1 MTTMVKDVMSHPA
14 VTCLPT
20 DTMDVPARLMWQY
33 DCGAIAVVNSDG
45 RLTGMV
51 TDRDLCM
58 AAYTQGR
65 PMQTIPVA
73 TAMAEHP
80 IAVHPTDTIDV
91 AQDLMRDHQIR
102 RLAVLDVAGRPVG
115 VLSINDLARLAAH
128 AHPGETD
135 RQITRTLA
143 AICQP
148 R

>member
-20 DTMDVPARLMWQY
+20 DTWDIPALLMWQY
-33 DCGAIAVVNSDG
+33 DCGAIAVVTSDG

-73 TAMAEHP
+73 TAMAKDP
-80 IAVHPTDTIDV
+80 IVVQPTDMIDV
-91 AQDLMRDHQIR
+91 AEGLMRDHQIR
-102 RLAVLDVAGRPVG
+102 RLAVLDDAGRPVG
-115 VLSINDLARLAAH
+115 VLSLSDLVRLAARTH
-128 AHPGETD
+128 HGETD

>member
-1 MTTMVKDVMSHPA
+1 MTTLVKEVMSHPA

-20 DTMDVPARLMWQY
+20 DTMDTPARLMWQY
-33 DCGAIAVVNSDG
+33 DCGAIAVVNNDG

-80 IAVHPTDTIDV
+80 IVVRSTDTIET

-102 RLAVLDVAGRPVG
+102 RLAVLDDAGRPLG
-115 VLSINDLARLAAH
+115 VVSLNDLARLAAR
-128 AHPGETD
+128 ARDEETD
-135 RQITRTLA
+135 REITRTLA